1 MLFYITGNRSEADH
15 ILRHR
20 VLPAIN
26 RPENLLRAP
35 LLPAHARGDAA
46 VVTTRPGACCWLIPP
61 VDTSAAAG
69 VISS

>member
-1 MLFYITGNRSEADH
+1 MMWFYIAGDRSEADH

-35 LLPAHARGDAA
+35 QLPAHARGDEA
-46 VVTTRPGACCWLIPP
+46 VVTTAAGACCRLIPP

-69 VISS
+69 